1 MMVLHDFVS
10 KCIALHQD
18 RSQPAWLYTDQN
30 DTTRLE
36 HGDRSDLESDVLAM
50 TLLKSST
57 DPTSHVFIMPPE
69 LCVAICLNQAGRS
82 LLLSEILSLDDI
94 DLTARQVGD
103 PSHGVGI
110 PGTGDVNVRRSTDNA
125 SDSIK
130 GKGKVATM
138 GVASRSGSQPQ
149 HIDIK
154 VLSED
159 DVPLQRRR
167 KVSHGSGPTHG
178 GPLVTELQDLKVDAM
193 S

>member
-1 MMVLHDFVS
+1 
-10 KCIALHQD
+10 
-18 RSQPAWLYTDQN
+18 
-30 DTTRLE
+30 
-36 HGDRSDLESDVLAM
+36 M
-50 TLLKSST
+50 TLLKLST
-57 DPTSHVFIMPPE
+57 DLTSHVFITPLE
-69 LCVAICLNQAGRS
+69 LCVAICLNQASRS

-125 SDSIK
+125 PDSIK